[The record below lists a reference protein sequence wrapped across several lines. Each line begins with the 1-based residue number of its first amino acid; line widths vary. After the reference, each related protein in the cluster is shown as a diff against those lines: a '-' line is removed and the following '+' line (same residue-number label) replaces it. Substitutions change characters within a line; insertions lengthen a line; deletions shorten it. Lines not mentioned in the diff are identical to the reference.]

1 MWENKVKT
9 HDVFELRV
17 KNTCYYDIK
26 VLSKV
31 KIKLQKIEKSINK
44 VIVIIDK
51 VEYNIWNSYGLGIAE
66 GSLFDSTKSVQSYW
80 NTPIK
85 NVQNF
90 MTGKDIKNMLE
101 RVNKELKRRGRVI
114 GSFSS

>member
-1 MWENKVKT
+1 LIKWNTTSET
-9 HDVFELRV
+9 HMVLALLKEVFS
-17 KNTCYYDIK
+17 IQ
-26 VLSKV
+26 
-31 KIKLQKIEKSINK
+31 QKA
-44 VIVIIDK
+44 
-51 VEYNIWNSYGLGIAE
+51 L
-66 GSLFDSTKSVQSYW
+66 QSYW

-90 MTGKDIKNMLE
+90 MTGKDIKKMLE